1 MGAGSFLAWGGKA
14 QPATGAMDERGRRRV
29 YASCDH
35 AKRAAIPGSAAA
47 WDQRLSA
54 EPSRKTSIYIYI
66 YRTFLIPASVSR
78 VRAPG
83 SRRIRLNARLER
95 VNVLDP
101 AESSAAHGYSEG
113 VTEERVRPS
122 AVEIYES
129 VKRDAAE
136 ELERPAPAPTASR
149 TAPHARRDSSALG
162 GVPWQLILPLLAPLG
177 AVVAVVALVAVVAA
191 AARRWFVEEQ
201 RDQLQ

>member
-1 MGAGSFLAWGGKA
+1 M
-14 QPATGAMDERGRRRV
+14 
-29 YASCDH
+29 
-35 AKRAAIPGSAAA
+35 
-47 WDQRLSA
+47 
-54 EPSRKTSIYIYI
+54 
-66 YRTFLIPASVSR
+66 
-78 VRAPG
+78 
-83 SRRIRLNARLER
+83 
-95 VNVLDP
+95 
-101 AESSAAHGYSEG
+101 
-113 VTEERVRPS
+113 TEERVRPS

-149 TAPHARRDSSALG
+149 TAPHARRDSSAPG

-191 AARRWFVEEQ
+191 GARRGRPAASAARRWFVEEQ